1 MFTSFH
7 SLVHFYLLRN
17 HLQNYISRKNSSREF
32 LKVVFSLKP
41 GIVEF
46 WSAKKVVVNQL
57 PLEHG
62 LSVEMQPSNRKPDDK
77 ALVTWLLDLKVSI
90 VLSLTWTTSCF
101 STSMYIKII
110 SIPFSLVLGLAL
122 RHLVITP
129 AMTSPATLHH
139 NQHLFNLN
147 SSKLNL
153 NQFEFLKKHH
163 LPVGQVK
170 NILH

>member
-32 LKVVFSLKP
+32 LKVVFSLKL

-77 ALVTWLLDLKVSI
+77 ALV
-90 VLSLTWTTSCF
+90 
-101 STSMYIKII
+101 
-110 SIPFSLVLGLAL
+110 A
-122 RHLVITP
+122 
-129 AMTSPATLHH
+129 
-139 NQHLFNLN
+139 
-147 SSKLNL
+147 
-153 NQFEFLKKHH
+153 
-163 LPVGQVK
+163 
-170 NILH
+170 